1 MRNRLKPDNG
11 DFNNAQYTSIRLD
24 DIRTDWRVS
33 VANIRV
39 VARRDPGARR
49 LRALVDSIWDG
60 IVADAGKYGTG
71 FDGPA
76 FSRDVREMLSGTGY
90 IYTTRNFD
98 VFRLADVIEIRDAR
112 LDDVSGRDCVRFVV
126 VADVHDGP
134 FASAE
139 ILQWLGDE
147 GGSCP
152 RNPRGS
158 RAETRTRL
166 DESALAGVL
175 CRGRFYLMPS
185 LQHPAEIFVAPQ
197 ADGAKYETAYSRGSP
212 I

>member
-76 FSRDVREMLSGTGY
+76 FSRDVEEMLSGTGY

-126 VADVHDGP
+126 VADAHDEP

-152 RNPRGS
+152 RNCNFDLRRQEIACVADELEAYAHDVEATVLRKLDAVVEQLKTPS
-158 RAETRTRL
+158 TRK
-166 DESALAGVL
+166 A
-175 CRGRFYLMPS
+175 
-185 LQHPAEIFVAPQ
+185 PAREHAF
-197 ADGAKYETAYSRGSP
+197 G
-212 I
+212 